1 MKNISVPFMVHNMVM
16 RKTIILIKQSF
27 LYIMVYK
34 YHFIK
39 YVIINQNLVMQAL
52 IFQYYV

>member
-16 RKTIILIKQSF
+16 RKTIIPIKQSF